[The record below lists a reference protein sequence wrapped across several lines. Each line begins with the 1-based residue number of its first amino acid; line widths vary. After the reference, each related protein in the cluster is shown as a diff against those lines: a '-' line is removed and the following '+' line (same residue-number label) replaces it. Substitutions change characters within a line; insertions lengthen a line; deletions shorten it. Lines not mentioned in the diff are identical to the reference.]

1 LIVTQPAG
9 ATASFA
15 HWTACGVPSLP
26 VQKASAYVW
35 RVQTASAQQ
44 YLMSLFATDAGG

>member
-35 RVQTASAQQ
+35 RVRTASAQQ
-44 YLMSLFATDAGG
+44 YVMSLFVTDAGG